1 VKSELIGNGE
11 SVVKFPAATK
21 TPRRFCTALNR
32 VAACFAVASFSN
44 LLSDVAQSVENITP
58 FLPGVTIGVP
68 VGALPPPGLYFASA
82 NTVFDM
88 NVKNNQGQN
97 TGIHVLDPSTNEALL
112 YVPDIPKIFGA
123 TYGALIIQGIRA
135 PSTSIP
141 REGTFSNFGLVNT
154 VISPLNLSWDLDK
167 GFFASVGLTTYSPAF
182 NYKVTAIQNTSR
194 NYATLEPSL
203 GLSYLGDG
211 WNLTVHPLFDFNFT
225 NPANGYKS
233 GVLFIMDYTALHKF
247 GNFEAGAGGTLTAQV
262 SNDTIHGKAVAAVPG
277 GNGYGN
283 RAQNFTLGPVVGYDF
298 GTVALTAYYNRS
310 VYARNVA
317 AGNNFWFRF
326 VVPLIS
332 TAPAKATGLA
342 GPR

>member
-1 VKSELIGNGE
+1 MKRLA
-11 SVVKFPAATK
+11 SVTLS
-21 TPRRFCTALNR
+21 LNR
-32 VAACFAVASFSN
+32 FGASSRLFPVFLASACSSYMVAVNAHA
-44 LLSDVAQSVENITP
+44 VENITP

-88 NVKNNQGQN
+88 NVKNDRGQN

-112 YVPDIPKIFGA
+112 YVPDIPKVFGA